1 MNAIEKILNPIQL
14 PTMAGIHQEF
24 PGRAVGSPEEELMKQ
39 LRVQWM
45 EGQLHEGM
53 SVAVTVGSRGIA
65 NLVPLLRTLSAFLQS
80 HGAEPYIV
88 PSMGSHGGASPEG
101 QLAVLKGL
109 GITPDTVNMP
119 IHACVEGCRVD
130 TLPDGTPVMADQE
143 AVAADAVILFNRIK
157 AHTAFHGP
165 YESGLM
171 KMAAVGLGNCYG
183 ADYVH
188 GNGDGSIGQR
198 MEQLARAVLG
208 KLPTLCGIGVMENAR
223 EETAAIHVLPK
234 AEIPIREPHLL
245 RQAREMMPAL
255 YLKDIDVLVIDRI
268 GKDISGGGMDPNV
281 VGGFK
286 DGDGGL
292 TPRPRLITVLDLT
305 EATEGA
311 AFGLGM
317 ADTTTVSVMKKYNP
331 LATYPNCLM
340 TGTPHL
346 IKIPM
351 ALADHRQAIQA
362 AVQMLPSGRRQSPR
376 IVRIQDTLHL
386 QEIHI
391 SSNMLDEAL
400 SDGRITVSEPLA
412 GWPFNTDG
420 NLF

>member
-1 MNAIEKILNPIQL
+1 MDAIEKILNPIKL
-14 PTMAGIHQEF
+14 PPMACIRQEF
-24 PGRAVGSPEEELMKQ
+24 PGRAMDSPEEALMRQ
-39 LRVQWM
+39 LQVRWI
-45 EGQLHEGM
+45 EGRLHAGM

-65 NLVPLLRTLSAFLQS
+65 NLVPLLRTLSAFLRN

-119 IHACVEGCRVD
+119 IRACVEGCQVD
-130 TLPDGTPVMADQE
+130 TLPDGTPVMADRE
-143 AVAADAVILFNRIK
+143 AMAADAVILFNRIK
-157 AHTAFHGP
+157 SHTAFHGP

-188 GNGDGSIGQR
+188 GNGDGSIGKR
-198 MEQLARAVLG
+198 MEQLARAMLG
-208 KLPTLCGIGVMENAR
+208 KLPILCGIGVMENAR
-223 EETAAIHVLPK
+223 EETAAIHVLSK
-234 AEIPIREPHLL
+234 EEIPVKEPLLL
-245 RQAREMMPAL
+245 RQSREMMPAI
-255 YLKDIDVLVIDRI
+255 YLKDMDVLVIDRI
-268 GKDISGGGMDPNV
+268 GKDISGGGMDSNV

-286 DGDGGL
+286 DGEGRM
-292 TPRPRLITVLDLT
+292 TPRPGLITVLDLT
-305 EATEGA
+305 EATKGA

-317 ADTTTVSVMKKYNP
+317 ADTTTVGVMKKYNP
-331 LATYPNCLM
+331 LVTYPNCLM

-351 ALADHRQAIQA
+351 ALGNHRQAIQA
-362 AVQMLPSGRRQSPR
+362 AVQMLPACRRQSPR

-386 QEIHI
+386 QEIRI
-391 SSNMLDEAL
+391 SANMLDEAL
-400 SDGRITVSEPLA
+400 ADGRITITEPWA

>member
-1 MNAIEKILNPIQL
+1 M
-14 PTMAGIHQEF
+14 
-24 PGRAVGSPEEELMKQ
+24 
-39 LRVQWM
+39 
-45 EGQLHEGM
+45 
-53 SVAVTVGSRGIA
+53 
-65 NLVPLLRTLSAFLQS
+65 LVF
-80 HGAEPYIV
+80 
-88 PSMGSHGGASPEG
+88 
-101 QLAVLKGL
+101 
-109 GITPDTVNMP
+109 
-119 IHACVEGCRVD
+119 
-130 TLPDGTPVMADQE
+130 
-143 AVAADAVILFNRIK
+143 
-157 AHTAFHGP
+157 
-165 YESGLM
+165 
-171 KMAAVGLGNCYG
+171 
-183 ADYVH
+183 
-188 GNGDGSIGQR
+188 
-198 MEQLARAVLG
+198 
-208 KLPTLCGIGVMENAR
+208 
-223 EETAAIHVLPK
+223 
-234 AEIPIREPHLL
+234 
-245 RQAREMMPAL
+245 
-255 YLKDIDVLVIDRI
+255 DRI

-286 DGDGGL
+286 DGDGRL

>member
-1 MNAIEKILNPIQL
+1 MNAIERILNPIEL
-14 PTMAGIHQEF
+14 PDMAAVRQEF
-24 PGRAVGSPEEELMKQ
+24 PGCSLNSPEEELLKQ
-39 LRVQWM
+39 LHAPWI
-45 EGQLHEGM
+45 EGRLRAGM

-65 NLVPLLRTLSAFLQS
+65 NLVPLISAVTAFLRS
-80 HGAEPYIV
+80 HGAEPIIV

-109 GITPDTVNMP
+109 GITPETVNAP
-119 IHACVEGCRVD
+119 IRAGVEGRQVD
-130 TLPDGTPVMADQE
+130 TLPDGTPVMVDQE
-143 AVAADAVILFNRIK
+143 AAAADAVILFNRIK

-171 KMAAVGLGNCYG
+171 KMAAVGLGNCWG

-188 GNGDGSIGQR
+188 GGGDGCIGPR

-208 KLPTLCGIGVMENAR
+208 KLPILCGIGVIENAR
-223 EETAAIHVLPK
+223 EETAAVHVLSK
-234 AEIPIREPHLL
+234 EEIPLKEPIFLK
-245 RQAREMMPAL
+245 QAKELMPSI
-255 YLKDIDVLVIDRI
+255 YLNDIDILVIDRI

-286 DGDGGL
+286 DADGHF
-292 TPRPRLITVLDLT
+292 TPRPCMITVLDLT
-305 EATEGA
+305 DATEGA

-317 ADTTTVSVMKKYNP
+317 ADTTTVRVMKKYNP

-362 AVQMLPSGRRQSPR
+362 AVQMLPAGKRKFPR
-376 IVRIQDTLHL
+376 IVHIQDTLHL
-386 QEIHI
+386 EEIHI
-391 SSNMLDEAL
+391 SRNMLDEAL
-400 SDGRITVSEPLA
+400 AGGRIILAEPPS
-412 GWPFNTDG
+412 GWKFGSDG